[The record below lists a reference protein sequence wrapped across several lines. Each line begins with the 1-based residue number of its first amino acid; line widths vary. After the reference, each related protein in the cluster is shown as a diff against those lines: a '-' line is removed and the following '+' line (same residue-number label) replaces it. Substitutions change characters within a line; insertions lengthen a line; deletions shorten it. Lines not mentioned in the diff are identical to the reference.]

1 MASKHSLRSTLRPT
15 EAGPKA
21 MGPAMVRLGRDL
33 KSSSQR
39 LPYLLLHAWIIFEM
53 KDDEK
58 ESLLKERRKV
68 SENRRPLAER
78 MRPCTILEV
87 FGQEHIL
94 GKGCLL
100 PNLIKENRV
109 GNLILAG
116 PPGSGKTTLAT
127 VIAAESRCKILKIN
141 AVTSNVAELRDA
153 LKLAR
158 YYGSANCYLFI
169 DEIHRF
175 NKAQQDLLL
184 PDVESGNARLIGAT
198 THNPRY
204 YVIDPLLSR
213 CHLFTLEPLS
223 VPVIEGS
230 LRVAL
235 NDCERGLGSRSC
247 EADKVILE
255 QIALLAEGD
264 LRRGYNFL
272 ETIVEALPV
281 GAKLTDQELAVFSR
295 ERNIRYDRDEDEHY
309 DTASA
314 FIKSMRGND
323 PDAALYWLAK
333 MLAGGEDPRFIA
345 RRLVIFASEDVGLA
359 DSRALLLADAAFRAC
374 EIIGLPECELNLAH
388 VTIFLATCPKSNSS
402 TLAIGKAKRA
412 IREKSLQS
420 IPSAIRDRHG
430 RNKKN
435 RSGNENFYLYSH
447 DFPENVSGQDY
458 LDEQL
463 ELYSPKNSGAEVAIG
478 ERLSLWKSMRRDL
491 QA

>member
-1 MASKHSLRSTLRPT
+1 
-15 EAGPKA
+15 
-21 MGPAMVRLGRDL
+21 
-33 KSSSQR
+33 
-39 LPYLLLHAWIIFEM
+39 M

-58 ESLLKERRKV
+58 ESLLEERGKV

-127 VIAAESRCKILKIN
+127 VIAAESGCKILKIN

-247 EADKVILE
+247 EANKVILE

-309 DTASA
+309 DTTSA

-412 IREKSLQS
+412 IREKPLQS

-435 RSGNENFYLYSH
+435 RSGKENFYLYSH
-447 DFPENVSGQDY
+447 DFSENVSGQDY

-478 ERLSLWKSMRRDL
+478 ERLSLWKSMRRGL

>member
-58 ESLLKERRKV
+58 ESLLEERGKV

-127 VIAAESRCKILKIN
+127 VIAAESGCKILKIN

-447 DFPENVSGQDY
+447 DFP
-458 LDEQL
+458 
-463 ELYSPKNSGAEVAIG
+463 
-478 ERLSLWKSMRRDL
+478 
-491 QA
+491 

>member
-1 MASKHSLRSTLRPT
+1 
-15 EAGPKA
+15 

-127 VIAAESRCKILKIN
+127 VIAAESGCKILKIN

-447 DFPENVSGQDY
+447 DFPENISGQDY

-463 ELYSPKNSGAEVAIG
+463 ELYSPKDSGAEVAIG

>member
-1 MASKHSLRSTLRPT
+1 
-15 EAGPKA
+15 
-21 MGPAMVRLGRDL
+21 
-33 KSSSQR
+33 
-39 LPYLLLHAWIIFEM
+39 M

-58 ESLLKERRKV
+58 ESLLEERGKV

-204 YVIDPLLSR
+204 YVTDPLLSR

-281 GAKLTDQELAVFSR
+281 GAKLTDQELVVFSR

-374 EIIGLPECELNLAH
+374 EIIGLPECELNLVH

-478 ERLSLWKSMRRDL
+478 ERLSLWKSMRKDL

>member
-1 MASKHSLRSTLRPT
+1 
-15 EAGPKA
+15 
-21 MGPAMVRLGRDL
+21 
-33 KSSSQR
+33 
-39 LPYLLLHAWIIFEM
+39 M

-58 ESLLKERRKV
+58 ESLLEERGKV

-127 VIAAESRCKILKIN
+127 VIAAESGCKILKIN

-359 DSRALLLADAAFRAC
+359 DSRALLLADATFRAC

-412 IREKSLQS
+412 IREKPLQS

-447 DFPENVSGQDY
+447 DFSENVSGQDY

-478 ERLSLWKSMRRDL
+478 ERLSLWKSMRRGL

>member
-1 MASKHSLRSTLRPT
+1 
-15 EAGPKA
+15 

>member
-1 MASKHSLRSTLRPT
+1 
-15 EAGPKA
+15 
-21 MGPAMVRLGRDL
+21 
-33 KSSSQR
+33 
-39 LPYLLLHAWIIFEM
+39 M

-58 ESLLKERRKV
+58 ESLLEERGKE

-127 VIAAESRCKILKIN
+127 VIAAESGCKILKIN

-247 EADKVILE
+247 EANKVILE

-309 DTASA
+309 DTTSA

-412 IREKSLQS
+412 IREKPLQS

-447 DFPENVSGQDY
+447 DFSENVSGQDY

-478 ERLSLWKSMRRDL
+478 ERLSLWKSMRRGL

>member
-1 MASKHSLRSTLRPT
+1 
-15 EAGPKA
+15 
-21 MGPAMVRLGRDL
+21 
-33 KSSSQR
+33 
-39 LPYLLLHAWIIFEM
+39 M

-58 ESLLKERRKV
+58 ESLLEERGKV

-87 FGQEHIL
+87 FGHEHIL

-127 VIAAESRCKILKIN
+127 VIAAESGCKILKIN

-235 NDCERGLGSRSC
+235 NDCVRGLGSRSC

-412 IREKSLQS
+412 IREKPLQS

-447 DFPENVSGQDY
+447 DFSENVSGQDY

-478 ERLSLWKSMRRDL
+478 ERLSLWKSMRRGL